1 MITFFSSSHAFSLM
15 CAAVCIVGVYIF
27 VGVQVGTLKQR
38 AAEETA
44 LDTHGKYFS
53 TVVLNQKP
61 CE

>member
-1 MITFFSSSHAFSLM
+1 M

-27 VGVQVGTLKQR
+27 VCVQVGTLKQR
-38 AAEETA
+38 AAGETA

-61 CE
+61 RE